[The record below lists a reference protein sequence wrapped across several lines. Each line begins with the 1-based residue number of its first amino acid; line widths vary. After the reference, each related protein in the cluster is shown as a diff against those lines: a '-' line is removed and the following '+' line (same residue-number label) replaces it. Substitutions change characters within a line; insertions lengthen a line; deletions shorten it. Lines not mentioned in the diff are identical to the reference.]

1 MNIKITG
8 LICLFMFQCQKG
20 NNDSKTITKDTI
32 NSENNEI
39 KVNKTVVVAND
50 SIKKNTE
57 NNVFLTNENAMF
69 FLADYAQKHND
80 NKVRIETRFG
90 NIDILLFNETKYHR
104 ANFIYLTQLNYFDN
118 TQFFR
123 VVPNFIIQGGNSDD
137 IKITKKRSKIGRY
150 LLPNDTKRG
159 FKHHRGVVSMPS
171 SDVENPHKMASPY
184 QFFIVQKKNGAYHL
198 DGDYTI
204 FGKVIKGM
212 DVVDKIAEQETD
224 SGEWPLV
231 NIYMDKVYIIP

>member
-1 MNIKITG
+1 
-8 LICLFMFQCQKG
+8 MFHCQKG
-20 NNDSKTITKDTI
+20 NNDSKTVNKDTI
-32 NSENNEI
+32 NSENNNKEV
-39 KVNKTVVVAND
+39 KKTVLIAND
-50 SIKKNTE
+50 SLKKNKE
-57 NNVFLTNENAMF
+57 DNVFLTNENAMF
-69 FLADYAQKHND
+69 FLADYAKKHTE

-90 NIDILLFNETKYHR
+90 NIDLLLFNETKYHR

-204 FGKVIKGM
+204 FGKVINGM
-212 DVVDKIAEQETD
+212 DVVDKIAAQETD

-231 NIYMDKVYIIP
+231 NIYMNKVYVIP

>member
-1 MNIKITG
+1 
-8 LICLFMFQCQKG
+8 MFQCQKG

-32 NSENNEI
+32 NSENNKI
-39 KVNKTVVVAND
+39 KVNKTVKVTND
-50 SIKKNTE
+50 SLKKNTE

-69 FLADYAQKHND
+69 FLADYAQKNND

-204 FGKVIKGM
+204 FGKVINGM

-231 NIYMDKVYIIP
+231 NIYMNKVYLIP

>member
-1 MNIKITG
+1 
-8 LICLFMFQCQKG
+8 MFQCQKG

-184 QFFIVQKKNGAYHL
+184 QFFIVQKKNGAHHL

>member
-1 MNIKITG
+1 MNVKIIG
-8 LICLFMFQCQKG
+8 VISLFVLQCQ
-20 NNDSKTITKDTI
+20 NSATTIQPISKDTI
-32 NSENNEI
+32 NSEKIINAPIKTKTAIKDSLVETVNNE
-39 KVNKTVVVAND
+39 
-50 SIKKNTE
+50 
-57 NNVFLTNENAMF
+57 VFLTNENAMF
-69 FLADYAQKHND
+69 FLSDYAKKHSE
-80 NKVRIETRFG
+80 NKVRIETKFG
-90 NIDILLFNETKYHR
+90 NIDILLFEETKYHR
-104 ANFIYLTQLNYFDN
+104 ANFIYLTKLNYFDD

-137 IKITKKRSKIGRY
+137 MKISKKRSEIGRY

-171 SDVENPHKMASPY
+171 SNVENPHKMASPF

-204 FGKVIKGM
+204 FGKVINGM
-212 DVVDKIAEQETD
+212 EVVDQIASQKTD

-231 NIYMDKVYIIP
+231 NIYMDKVYVIP

>member
-1 MNIKITG
+1 
-8 LICLFMFQCQKG
+8 MFQCQKG

-69 FLADYAQKHND
+69 FLADYAQKHKD

-231 NIYMDKVYIIP
+231 NIYMNKVYVIP

>member
-1 MNIKITG
+1 
-8 LICLFMFQCQKG
+8 MFQCQKG

>member
-1 MNIKITG
+1 
-8 LICLFMFQCQKG
+8 MFQCQKG

-32 NSENNEI
+32 NSENNET
-39 KVNKTVVVAND
+39 KFNKADIVTND
-50 SIKKNTE
+50 SLKKNTE
-57 NNVFLTNENAMF
+57 KNVFLTNENAMF
-69 FLADYAQKHND
+69 FLADYAQKNND

-204 FGKVIKGM
+204 FGKVINGM

-231 NIYMDKVYIIP
+231 NIYMNKVYLIP

>member
-1 MNIKITG
+1 
-8 LICLFMFQCQKG
+8 MFQCQKG

-224 SGEWPLV
+224 TGEWPLV

>member
-1 MNIKITG
+1 
-8 LICLFMFQCQKG
+8 MFQCQKG

-123 VVPNFIIQGGNSDD
+123 VVRNFIIQGGNSDD

>member
-1 MNIKITG
+1 
-8 LICLFMFQCQKG
+8 MFQCQKE
-20 NNDSKTITKDTI
+20 NNDSKTFTKDTI
-32 NSENNEI
+32 NSENNDI
-39 KVNKTVVVAND
+39 KVNKTVMVAND
-50 SIKKNTE
+50 SINKNTKS
-57 NNVFLTNENAMF
+57 NMFLTNENAMF

-123 VVPNFIIQGGNSDD
+123 VIPNFIIQGGNSDD

-204 FGKVIKGM
+204 FGKVINGM

-224 SGEWPLV
+224 SGEWPLI
-231 NIYMDKVYIIP
+231 NIYMNKVYVIP

>member
-1 MNIKITG
+1 
-8 LICLFMFQCQKG
+8 MFHCQKG
-20 NNDSKTITKDTI
+20 NNDSKTVNKDTI
-32 NSENNEI
+32 NSENNKKEV
-39 KVNKTVVVAND
+39 KKTVLIAND
-50 SIKKNTE
+50 SLNKNKE
-57 NNVFLTNENAMF
+57 DNVFLTNENAMF
-69 FLADYAQKHND
+69 FLADYAKKHD
-80 NKVRIETRFG
+80 ENKVRIETRFG

-204 FGKVIKGM
+204 FGKVINGM
-212 DVVDKIAEQETD
+212 DVVDKIAAQETD

-231 NIYMDKVYIIP
+231 NIYMNKVYVIP

>member
-1 MNIKITG
+1 
-8 LICLFMFQCQKG
+8 MFQCQKG

-32 NSENNEI
+32 NSENNET
-39 KVNKTVVVAND
+39 KFNKADIVTND
-50 SIKKNTE
+50 SLKKNTE

-80 NKVRIETRFG
+80 NKIRIETRFG

-137 IKITKKRSKIGRY
+137 IKITKKRSEIGRY

-204 FGKVIKGM
+204 FGKVINGM

-231 NIYMDKVYIIP
+231 NIYMNKVYLIP

>member
-8 LICLFMFQCQKG
+8 LICLLMFHCQKAI
-20 NNDSKTITKDTI
+20 NDSKTVNKGTI
-32 NSENNEI
+32 NSENIKNE
-39 KVNKTVVVAND
+39 VNKNLLVAND
-50 SIKKNTE
+50 SLEKNKE
-57 NNVFLTNENAMF
+57 DNVFLTNENAMF
-69 FLADYAQKHND
+69 FLADYAKKHTE

-204 FGKVIKGM
+204 FGKVINGM
-212 DVVDKIAEQETD
+212 NVVDKIAAQETD

-231 NIYMDKVYIIP
+231 NIYMNKVYVIP

>member
-1 MNIKITG
+1 
-8 LICLFMFQCQKG
+8 MFQCQKG

-32 NSENNEI
+32 NSENNET
-39 KVNKTVVVAND
+39 KFNKADIVTND
-50 SIKKNTE
+50 SLKKNTE
-57 NNVFLTNENAMF
+57 KNVFLTNENAMF

-80 NKVRIETRFG
+80 NKIRIETRFG
-90 NIDILLFNETKYHR
+90 NIDILLFYETKYHR

-137 IKITKKRSKIGRY
+137 IKITKKRSEIGRY

-204 FGKVIKGM
+204 FGKVINGM

-231 NIYMDKVYIIP
+231 NIYMNKVYLIP

>member
-1 MNIKITG
+1 
-8 LICLFMFQCQKG
+8 MFQCQKG

-32 NSENNEI
+32 NSENNET
-39 KVNKTVVVAND
+39 KFNKADIVTND
-50 SIKKNTE
+50 SLKKNTE

-80 NKVRIETRFG
+80 NKIRIETRFG
-90 NIDILLFNETKYHR
+90 NIDILLFYETKYHR

-137 IKITKKRSKIGRY
+137 IKITKKRSEIGRY

-204 FGKVIKGM
+204 FGKVINGM

-231 NIYMDKVYIIP
+231 NIYMNKVYLIP